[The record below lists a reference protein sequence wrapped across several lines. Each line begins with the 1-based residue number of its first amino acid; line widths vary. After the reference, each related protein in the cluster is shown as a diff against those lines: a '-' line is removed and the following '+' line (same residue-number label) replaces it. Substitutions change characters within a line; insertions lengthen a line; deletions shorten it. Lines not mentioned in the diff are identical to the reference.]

1 VLGVCT
7 TRAIKGKNILLKNL
21 VGIVLIMFIYNIFS
35 FVNAFDINLIHNQ
48 FQFRKSLSDINDYL
62 IIIS

>member
-7 TRAIKGKNILLKNL
+7 TRAIKGKNIPLKNL
-21 VGIVLIMFIYNIFS
+21 VRIVLIMFIYNIFS

-48 FQFRKSLSDINDYL
+48 FQFRKSLSDVNDYL

>member
-1 VLGVCT
+1 MLGVCT
-7 TRAIKGKNILLKNL
+7 TRAIKGKNVSLKNL
-21 VGIVLIMFIYNIFS
+21 VRIVLIMFIYNIFS

-48 FQFRKSLSDINDYL
+48 FQFKKSLSDINDYL